1 MRPLVVTWLF
11 NVVAL
16 YVATWLL
23 PGVSYGDRW
32 WSLLL
37 AAIVFTLANRF
48 VRPVVTVLAIP
59 AIVLT
64 LGIALFFV
72 NLLMLYVTDWIVP
85 DFEIDTFWWGV
96 LATIIV
102 AATNALLALAF
113 GRPDR
118 RDRRDR
124 RR

>member
-1 MRPLVVTWLF
+1 MWAF

-23 PGVSYGDRW
+23 PGISYGDRW

-37 AAIVFTLANRF
+37 AGIVFTLANRF

-72 NLLMLYVTDWIVP
+72 NLLMLYVTDWLVP
-85 DFEIDTFWWGV
+85 DFEIDTFWSGV

-102 AATNALLALAF
+102 AVTNGVLALVF

-118 RDRRDR
+118 RERDR

>member
-1 MRPLVVTWLF
+1 MRRLVVTWLF

-96 LATIIV
+96 LATIVV

-118 RDRRDR
+118 RDGRR
-124 RR
+124 

>member
-1 MRPLVVTWLF
+1 MPRLVVTWLF

-48 VRPVVTVLAIP
+48 VRPVVMVLAIP

-72 NLLMLYVTDWIVP
+72 NLLMLYVTDWVVP
-85 DFEIDTFWWGV
+85 DFEIDTFWSGV

-118 RDRRDR
+118 RDRRR
-124 RR
+124 

>member
-1 MRPLVVTWLF
+1 VQRLVVTWLF

-16 YVATWLL
+16 LVATWLL
-23 PGVSYGDRW
+23 KGVSYGDRW

-37 AAIVFTLANRF
+37 AAVVFTLANRF
-48 VRPVVTVLAIP
+48 LRPLVTVLALP

-72 NLLMLYVTDWIVP
+72 NLLMLYVTDWVVP
-85 DFEIDTFWWGV
+85 DFEIETFWWGV
-96 LATIIV
+96 LATLIV
-102 AATNALLALAF
+102 AATNGLLSLVF
-113 GRPDR
+113 GRPER
-118 RDRRDR
+118 RGRER